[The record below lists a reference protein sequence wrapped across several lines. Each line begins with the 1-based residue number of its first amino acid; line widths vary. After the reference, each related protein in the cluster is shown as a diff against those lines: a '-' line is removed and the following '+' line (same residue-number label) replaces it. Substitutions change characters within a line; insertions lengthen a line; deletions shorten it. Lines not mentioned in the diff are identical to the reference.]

1 MSFLVVITEQAEREI
16 KSAYDWWSENRS
28 KRQADR
34 WYVGISKA
42 ITELSENPERH
53 GKSRESDSFDYEIR
67 DLLIGIGR
75 RPTHRAVFTIRDNE
89 VVVLTVRHTAQRD
102 ISPKDIDD

>member
-1 MSFLVVITEQAEREI
+1 MTLIVVVSEQAEREI
-16 KSAYDWWSENRS
+16 QSAYDWWAKHRS

-42 ITELSENPERH
+42 IAELSENPERH
-53 GKSRESDSFDYEIR
+53 GKSRETDSFAYEIR
-67 DLLIGIGR
+67 DLLFGIGR
-75 RPTHRAVFTIRDNE
+75 RATHRAVFTIRGNE

-102 ISPKDIDD
+102 LLPKDIDE